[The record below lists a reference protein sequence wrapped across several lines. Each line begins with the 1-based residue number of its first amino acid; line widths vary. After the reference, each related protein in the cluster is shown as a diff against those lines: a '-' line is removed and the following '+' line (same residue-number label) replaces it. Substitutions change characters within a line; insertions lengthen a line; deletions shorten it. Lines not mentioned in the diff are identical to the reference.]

1 MKIKI
6 IKPLKEENSMSG
18 GSAEVYGAPFGDDKT
33 IDAFNKK
40 EKANQRLKGR
50 KLTEAYSSSGSD
62 YEGSKPYV
70 DGDKEHKGHVE
81 RSKAQGL
88 KNVVQEKEEVTTLD
102 PTSPKIQSNEVL
114 KSLMDHGYT
123 PVKKIGEGKYGSVY
137 LVKEKSG
144 TEWAAKVVS
153 DVSKPINTVMGFKS
167 TPETLAMEMRNYKE
181 VGEARK
187 SSENIAR
194 HFPVVKDQWTETLSD
209 GNYGFIIMEKLSP
222 VDSEVETFVQDAYSL
237 FTREYTDIFDM
248 NNVDNKEERLKDL
261 AQKAELYFQNN
272 WKADHTKALDIVN
285 TFMQKGSNEPFDIYG
300 PEYSK
305 ELFKFTPSYVISVI
319 RQFNSDSGQQD
330 YQTRLRTAQSFR
342 DYTLDDPDYKKSQN
356 AANIANMDFP
366 NDKTCFIILM
376 DMAEVIRNIGVK
388 FYKTNDPKMHPYE
401 REILERRIDDVLY
414 QFLKFV
420 MMNYRSYASIDTNY
434 NPQKLAN
441 PNLAT
446 TKEGPAALSMMSA
459 IKDLEKITGL
469 YPRDIHWNNVMQRD
483 NGDIVIVD
491 LGLFKNA
498 QEIAAR
504 KAQNEGKSVNTT
516 KFSLKIL
523 TSRRK

>member
-6 IKPLKEENSMSG
+6 TKPLKEESSMSG
-18 GSAEVYGAPFGDDKT
+18 GSVEGYGAPFGDDKT

-70 DGDKEHKGHVE
+70 GVDEEHEGHVE

-88 KNVVQEKEEVTTLD
+88 KNVVQEKEEVTALD
-102 PTSPKIQSNEVL
+102 PTSPKVQSDEVL
-114 KSLMDHGYT
+114 KSLIDNDYT
-123 PVKKIGEGKYGSVY
+123 PIKKIGEGKYGSVY

-153 DVSKPINTVMGFKS
+153 DTSKPINTVMGFKS
-167 TPETLAMEMRNYKE
+167 TPESLAMEMRNYRE
-181 VGEARK
+181 IGEARK
-187 SSENIAR
+187 SSKNIAK
-194 HFPVVKDQWTETLSD
+194 HFPAVKDQWFDALSD

-222 VDSEVETFVQDAYSL
+222 VDSDVETFVQDAYSL
-237 FTREYTDIFDM
+237 FTKEAGDIFDM
-248 NNVDNKEERLKDL
+248 NFVDNKEERMKDL
-261 AQKAELYFQNN
+261 GQKAELYFQNN

-285 TFMQKGSNEPFDIYG
+285 TFLQKGSNKPFDIYSS
-300 PEYSK
+300 EYSK
-305 ELFKFTPSYVISVI
+305 QLFKFTPSYVMSVI
-319 RQFNSDSGQQD
+319 RQFDSDSGKEA
-330 YQTRLRTAQSFR
+330 YQTRLKAAQNFR
-342 DYTLDDPDYKKSQN
+342 DYILDDPDYKKSQN
-356 AANIANMDFP
+356 AANIANIDFP

-376 DMAEVIRNIGVK
+376 EMAEAIRNIGVG
-388 FYKTNDPKMHPYE
+388 FYKTSDPRMHPYE
-401 REILERRIDDVLY
+401 REILDKKIDDTIY

-434 NPQKLAN
+434 NPEKLID
-441 PNLAT
+441 PNTRT

-504 KAQNEGKSVNTT
+504 KAQNEGKSINTT

-523 TSRRK
+523 TNRRK